1 MEPLLTGAQAPD
13 ALARLRHTI
22 DNTQHYQ
29 YDKAA
34 LPVSLG
40 LPGPDA
46 LLGGGLAR
54 CALHDIS
61 PQAPVHF
68 GAACGFALALAAL
81 AGKGAGMGAGKSAGK
96 GGARDT
102 LWIQTDIARFESGAP
117 YGIGLDLFGLPSR
130 RLLLLR
136 ARRPIDALFAME
148 EALKCRGIASVIAEL
163 PDDTADLTATRRLSL
178 AARTHDGI
186 GFLLRHRSTSAPS
199 AAMTRWE
206 VTASPGLRDAFGGIG
221 TTAFLLSLVKNR
233 RGPCGAFRV
242 AWSHDEL
249 AFVAADPV
257 AVVAPSADR
266 PADAAIA

>member
-22 DNTQHYQ
+22 DNTLHYQ
-29 YDKAA
+29 CDKAA
-34 LPVSLG
+34 LPLSLG
-40 LPGPDA
+40 LGGPDA

-54 CALHDIS
+54 RTLHEIS
-61 PQAPVHF
+61 PQAPIHF
-68 GAACGFALALAAL
+68 AAASGFALALAAL
-81 AGKGAGMGAGKSAGK
+81 AGK

-102 LWIQTDIARFESGAP
+102 LWIQTDIARTESGVP

-130 RLLLLR
+130 RLLVLR

-148 EALKCRGIASVIAEL
+148 EALKCSAVASVIAEL

-178 AARTHDGI
+178 AARAHDGI
-186 GFLLRHRSTSAPS
+186 GLLLRHRSTSAPS

-206 VTASPGLRDAFGGIG
+206 VAASPGPRDAFGGIG
-221 TTAFLLSLVKNR
+221 TTSFLLSLVKNR
-233 RGPCGAFRV
+233 RGPCGRFRV
-242 AWSHDEL
+242 AWSHHER
-249 AFVAADPV
+249 AFVEADSV
-257 AVVAPSADR
+257 AVAAPLADR

>member
-1 MEPLLTGAQAPD
+1 MTGAQAPD
-13 ALARLRHTI
+13 ALARLRQTI
-22 DNTQHYQ
+22 ENTQSYQ

-34 LPVSLG
+34 HPLSLG
-40 LPGPDA
+40 LGGPDA

-61 PQAPVHF
+61 PVAPIHL
-68 GAACGFALALAAL
+68 GAATGFALALAAL
-81 AGKGAGMGAGKSAGK
+81 SGKAGAGRAGT
-96 GGARDT
+96 GGRET
-102 LWIQTDIARFESGAP
+102 LFIQTDMARFEAGAP

-130 RLLLLR
+130 RLLVLR

-148 EALKCRGIASVIAEL
+148 EALKCRGIGSVIAEM
-163 PDDTADLTATRRLSL
+163 PDDAADLTATRRLSL

-206 VTASPGLRDAFGGIG
+206 VAASSGPRDAFGGVG

-233 RGPCGAFRV
+233 RGPCGGFRI

-249 AFVAADPV
+249 AFVEADPV
-257 AVVAPSADR
+257 AVAAAPADR

>member
-1 MEPLLTGAQAPD
+1 MTGAQAPD

-29 YDKAA
+29 CDKAA
-34 LPVSLG
+34 RPLSLG
-40 LPGPDA
+40 LGGPDA

-81 AGKGAGMGAGKSAGK
+81 AGKG
-96 GGARDT
+96 GARDT
-102 LWIQTDIARFESGAP
+102 LWIQTDMARFESGAP

-130 RLLLLR
+130 RLLVLR

-148 EALKCRGIASVIAEL
+148 EALKCRGIGSVIAEL

-186 GFLLRHRSTSAPS
+186 GLLLRHRSISAPS

-206 VTASPGLRDAFGGIG
+206 VAASSGPRDAFGGIG

>member
-1 MEPLLTGAQAPD
+1 MTGAQAPD
-13 ALARLRHTI
+13 ALARLRHSI
-22 DNTQHYQ
+22 DKTLSYQ
-29 YDKAA
+29 CDKAA
-34 LPVSLG
+34 LPLSLG
-40 LPGPDA
+40 LREPDA

-68 GAACGFALALAAL
+68 GAACGFALALAVL
-81 AGKGAGMGAGKSAGK
+81 AGKGADKSAGK

-130 RLLLLR
+130 RLLVLR

-148 EALKCRGIASVIAEL
+148 EALKCRGIGSVIAEL

-186 GFLLRHRSTSAPS
+186 GLLLRHRSTSAPS

-206 VTASPGLRDAFGGIG
+206 VAASSGLRDAFGGIG